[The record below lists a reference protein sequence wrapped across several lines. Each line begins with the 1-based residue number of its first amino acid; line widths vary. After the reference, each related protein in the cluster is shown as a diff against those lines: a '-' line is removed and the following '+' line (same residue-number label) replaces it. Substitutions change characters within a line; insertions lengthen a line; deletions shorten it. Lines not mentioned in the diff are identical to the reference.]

1 MGRVLGIDLGMKRT
15 GLAVSDSL
23 RISSR
28 ALANLTPRSR
38 AEDVAVLVK
47 LCADEEVDDVVIG
60 LPLLPSGDVSPMAK
74 RATGFAEALCAALVA
89 AGSTTRVHLLD
100 ERDTSKQASARLVA
114 SAVKKS
120 ERKGM
125 LDSEAARVLIELFV
139 DSGPTTTV
147 SAPATS
153 TQTAPSL

>member
-1 MGRVLGIDLGMKRT
+1 
-15 GLAVSDSL
+15 
-23 RISSR
+23 
-28 ALANLTPRSR
+28 
-38 AEDVAVLVK
+38 
-47 LCADEEVDDVVIG
+47 
-60 LPLLPSGDVSPMAK
+60 
-74 RATGFAEALCAALVA
+74 
-89 AGSTTRVHLLD
+89 
-100 ERDTSKQASARLVA
+100 VA